1 MRPRQRHRRPGIALI
16 MTLMIVLLMSTFLAE
31 FIFSSG
37 VDLRGIHNMRASL
50 QARNLARSAFRALEI
65 GLRMDEVDFFAGY
78 RELEPLL
85 ALGAVPFEDGF
96 LVGLEVQPLEGLYNV
111 NELDFRQGTPQDSTR
126 WQYFYNVMSVLTL
139 PATNPDQAPET
150 LRDEDIAAV
159 YAAIVDWVDADE
171 VNYTSL
177 SGYTGAEQAD
187 YLLHEPELAVKNGLL
202 DRLDELRVIRGV
214 ADMGLPW
221 ETWRSVFTATP
232 KRSPASSDWP
242 FAEQVNVNT
251 ATRLEMVQFLESM
264 HLQAPTGTSVFS
276 DAIQDINA
284 YADRAEEVV
293 RWLVPDDAPRPIYTK
308 NSLVDRIQVLQGLNA
323 KRADLV
329 FTTIGRLYR
338 IRIITEYGGV
348 QARLNAV
355 VQANR
360 DSKTRTAS
368 SVEVLHVSLR

>member
-1 MRPRQRHRRPGIALI
+1 

-37 VDLRGIHNMRASL
+37 VDLRGVHNMRASL

-85 ALGAVPFEDGF
+85 ALGAVPFEDGL
-96 LVGLEVQPLEGLYNV
+96 LVALEVQPLESLYNV

-126 WQYFYNVMSVLTL
+126 WQYFHNVMSVLTL
-139 PATNPDQAPET
+139 PATNPDQAPEN

-171 VNYTSL
+171 VSYTSL

-232 KRSPASSDWP
+232 KRQPASSEWP

-251 ATRLEMVQFLESM
+251 ATRLELLRFLESM
-264 HLQAPTGTSVFS
+264 RLQPPAGTAVFNDS
-276 DAIQDINA
+276 IQDIND
-284 YADRAEEVV
+284 YADRAEEVA
-293 RWLVPDDAPRPIYTK
+293 RWLIPDDAPRPIYTK
-308 NSLVDRIQVLQGLNA
+308 ASLAERIKVLQGLNE

-329 FTTIGRLYR
+329 FTTIGSLYR
-338 IRIITEYGGV
+338 IRVITEYGGV

-360 DSKTRTAS
+360 DSKTRTAA
-368 SVEVLHVSLR
+368 SVEVLHISLR

>member
-1 MRPRQRHRRPGIALI
+1 MSTRHHRPGIALI

-37 VDLRGIHNMRASL
+37 VDLRGVHNMQASQ

-65 GLRMDEVDFFAGY
+65 GLQMDEVDFYAGY

-85 ALGAVPFEDGF
+85 ALGAVPFEDGL
-96 LVGLEVQPLEGLYNV
+96 LVALDVQPLEGLYNV
-111 NELDFRQGTPQDSTR
+111 NELDSRQGTPQDSTR
-126 WQYFYNVMSVLTL
+126 WQYFYNVMSRLTL
-139 PATNPDQAPET
+139 PATSPDQAPES

-187 YLLHEPELAVKNGLL
+187 YLLHEPEVRVKNGLL

-214 ADMGLPW
+214 AEMGLPW

-232 KRSPASSDWP
+232 KRTPPAGWP
-242 FAEQVNVNT
+242 FGEQVNVNT
-251 ATRLEMVQFLESM
+251 ATRLEMLAFLEGM
-264 HLQAPTGTSVFS
+264 RMQTLTQTAQFN

-293 RWLVPDDAPRPIYTK
+293 RWLVPDDAPRPVYTK
-308 NSLVDRIQVLQGLNA
+308 ATLAERIKELQGLNE

-329 FTTIGRLYR
+329 FTTIGHLYR
-338 IRIITEYGGV
+338 IRIVTEYGGV
-348 QARLNAV
+348 QARLDAV
-355 VQANR
+355 VQASR
-360 DSKTRTAS
+360 DSKTRMAS
-368 SVEVLHVSLR
+368 SVEVLHIALR